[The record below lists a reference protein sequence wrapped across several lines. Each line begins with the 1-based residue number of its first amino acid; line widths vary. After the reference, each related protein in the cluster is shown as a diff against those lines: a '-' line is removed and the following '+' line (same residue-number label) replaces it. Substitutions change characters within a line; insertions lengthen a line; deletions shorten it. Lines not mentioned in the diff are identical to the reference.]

1 MRTRTFS
8 LWLDAEAIWKEG
20 TTVDYGAHLPVIDFG
35 FHEFSLERLCAYV
48 RAARDLGFKAVST
61 NDHLIHSRPWLD
73 APTALAAILPD
84 SGNMAVG
91 TSVILAI
98 VRGPVPMAKA
108 LAAID
113 ILSNGRLV
121 VGLGPGSSARDY
133 EIVSL
138 NYDERWKRFDEA
150 IQVLRALWSGDGFTG
165 RFYSTAE
172 IDLEPKPLQKPT
184 PPIWIG
190 SWGSDAGLRRV
201 ARLGDG
207 WLASAYNTMPDQF
220 AAALAKLRDQLKIFG
235 KDPARF
241 PNALATM
248 FMYITEN
255 KSETERVLSETL
267 TALLNRPVDQL
278 RERLLVGSPE
288 VCAEKL
294 AAYKT
299 AGVQRV
305 YVWPVNDEIEQL
317 RIFQQKV
324 APLVDR

>member
-1 MRTRTFS
+1 
-8 LWLDAEAIWKEG
+8 L
-20 TTVDYGAHLPVIDFG
+20 DYGAHLPVIDFG
-35 FHEFSLERLCAYV
+35 FHEFSLERLSAYV
-48 RAARDLGFKAVST
+48 REARDLGFRAIST

-73 APTALAAILPD
+73 APTALAASLCH
-84 SGNMAVG
+84 SGHMAVG
-91 TSVILAI
+91 TSVSLLV

-113 ILSNGRLV
+113 ILSNGRLF

-150 IQVLRALWSGDGFTG
+150 IQVMRSLWGGDRTGFIG
-165 RFYSTAE
+165 RFYSSAG
-172 IDLEPKPLQKPT
+172 INLEPKPLQKPS

-220 AAALAKLRDQLKIFG
+220 AAALAKLGGQLKVFG
-235 KDPARF
+235 KDPASF
-241 PNALATM
+241 PNSLATM
-248 FMYITEN
+248 FMYITED
-255 KSETERVLSETL
+255 KFKAERLLSETL
-267 TALLNRPVDQL
+267 AAALHRPVDQL

-288 VCAEKL
+288 VCAEKI
-294 AAYKT
+294 AAYKA

-305 YVWPVNDEIEQL
+305 FVWPVTDEIEQL
-317 RIFQQKV
+317 RIFQERV
-324 APLVDR
+324 APLVDK

>member
-1 MRTRTFS
+1 MT
-8 LWLDAEAIWKEG
+8 L
-20 TTVDYGAHLPVIDFG
+20 DYGAHLPVIDFG
-35 FHEFSLERLCAYV
+35 FHAVSLDWLSGYV
-48 RAARDLGFKAVST
+48 RAARDLGFKAIST

-73 APTALAAILPD
+73 APTALAAVLSD
-84 SGNMAVG
+84 SGDMAVG
-91 TSVILAI
+91 TSVILAV
-98 VRGPVPMAKA
+98 VRGPMPLAKT

-113 ILSNGRLV
+113 ILSNGRLF

-138 NYDERWKRFDEA
+138 SYDERWKRFDEA
-150 IQVLRALWSGDGFTG
+150 IQVLRSLWSADNAGFSG
-165 RFYSTAE
+165 RFYSTAG

-220 AAALAKLRDQLKIFG
+220 AAALAKLGDQLKIFG

-248 FMYITEN
+248 FMYITED
-255 KSETERVLSETL
+255 KVEAERVLSETL
-267 TALLNRPVDQL
+267 TAFLHRPVDQL

-294 AAYKT
+294 AAYKA

-305 YVWPVNDEIEQL
+305 FVWPIKDEIEQIK
-317 RIFQQKV
+317 IFQQKV
-324 APLVDR
+324 APLVVG